1 MTAALWMVF
10 GLAAVTVALGLWR
23 WDIVESLVNRLDR
36 LLRRWDW
43 ETECNYPSPDVARRT
58 WYRLFHVW
66 GNPPRISVLAILVIA
81 VCVYGPMGGWRGV
94 TAVLLV
100 AVTAALLLA
109 AVRLART
116 TPAAFFSRFTERGL
130 LPWQIVVV
138 FALAA
143 IVWLLGADHRESE
156 DAMYRHAFIP
166 AFVLLTFTLLVGALL
181 AEGLFRRDAG
191 VFARHL
197 RNVEL
202 FFSPRDNYVP
212 MSRSAFARSLVTTP
226 LYHPLQLLL
235 PAALVGVLVA
245 DRELMQIGMAMMLGC
260 FWFVLAA
267 AAVHKRLSA
276 MTTIYREMF
285 LVGGQLIVSIGVI
298 ALAAARVFQ
307 EPYITTL
314 VESGPGSLNERIVFY
329 IIAAYVFLWFH
340 EYWLNRV
347 LAEQVVALFRGR
359 GDRTAGARIKYPVRS
374 QVVDTKVLPKGRTL
388 QAHSGG
394 RFAVVGTAM
403 TPDYRGPAWNFYRR
417 EELIDAVMNRSTLL
431 AQLPRRAALKA
442 LQQADAIKQKLRFYF
457 AVLDVLLVLTV
468 LAIGWHFFHLPAK
481 AAISAHQPSEQ
492 VAHTQLVDLQARLFD
507 PAREQQRAILVAASG
522 GGTRAAL
529 YAESVLRGLREVE
542 ALDDVVL
549 LSTVSGGSAAAAY
562 FAAYREPL
570 LAAGPE
576 SSAWRTFSGK
586 MAEPF
591 IQDVLEGAS
600 EWRLLAGELQPQP
613 PRHVGVRLG
622 ELLAES
628 FERRFFGQTAP
639 TLGSQ
644 RSVALIFNTTLTGE
658 FPRWSADQL
667 EAGSPWKTG
676 RCQPTLPLVQREAE
690 CRELRSS
697 LTAGGR
703 LIFTNLHTDA
713 GFPRAVLP
721 DAPTEHLTYV
731 VVRDPNVPLAR
742 AAAASANFPPVFSN
756 IPIDVDGRERHWVT
770 DGGASDNR
778 GIESLLY
785 ALIGALKQEQ
795 AWVKENGDG
804 APRARPHLVIVVAEA
819 SAVSTQ
825 FVQDRGVGA
834 KFGAPAKFASQLM
847 LHLINDARW
856 RYKNLG
862 GTLSVHYLP
871 MPLVLRADGG
881 IGTHWKLQA
890 SLKFDEPL
898 LRRIVGREQEA
909 VTFDGEQIRGV
920 IDSLHSLAPPLPAQ
934 MPRERDK
941 LWEWICADVETGH
954 QKLWQCLA
962 DRLGEARRGYAA
974 RCGRVAT
981 GAMSEID
988 CPREAASVTQS
999 GPPTR

>member
-1 MTAALWMVF
+1 MVV

-43 ETECNYPSPDVARRT
+43 QTECNYPPPDVARRR
-58 WYRLFHVW
+58 WYRFFHVR
-66 GNPPRISVLAILVIA
+66 GNSPRISLLTILIVI
-81 VCVYGPMGGWRGV
+81 VCVYGPMGGWRGPG
-94 TAVLLV
+94 AVALVAASAALLLV
-100 AVTAALLLA
+100 AVRL
-109 AVRLART
+109 VRT
-116 TPAAFFSRFTERGL
+116 SPGFFSNLGERGL
-130 LPWQIVVV
+130 MPWQIAVV

-143 IVWLLGADHRESE
+143 IVWLLGADHRESD
-156 DAMYRHAFIP
+156 DAIYRHAFIP

-181 AEGLFRRDAG
+181 ADWLFRRDAG

-212 MSRSAFARSLVTTP
+212 ISRSAFARSLATTP

-245 DRELMQIGMAMMLGC
+245 DRELMQIGMAMMLGF
-260 FWFVLAA
+260 FWFVIAA

-276 MTTIYREMF
+276 ATTIYREMF
-285 LVGGQLIVSIGVI
+285 LVGGQLFVSIAVI
-298 ALAAARVFQ
+298 ALAGARLFQ

-314 VESGPGSLNERIVFY
+314 VESGPGSLNERIIFY
-329 IIAAYVFLWFH
+329 IVAAYVFLWFH
-340 EYWLNRV
+340 EYWLNRL
-347 LAEQVVALFRGR
+347 LAEKVLALFRGR
-359 GDRTAGARIKYPVRS
+359 GDRTAGARIKYPVRP
-374 QVVDTKVLPKGRTL
+374 QVVDTKVVSKGRYL
-388 QAHSGG
+388 QTHSGG
-394 RFAVVGTAM
+394 RFAVVGVAV

-417 EELIDAVMNRSTLL
+417 EELIDAVMNRTTLL
-431 AQLPRRAALKA
+431 AQLPKRAALKA
-442 LQQADAIKQKLRFYF
+442 LQQADKIKQKLRFYF

-468 LAIGWHFFHLPAK
+468 LAIGWHFFQLPAK
-481 AAISAHQPSEQ
+481 AAVSAHQPSAQ

-507 PAREQQRAILVAASG
+507 PTRDKERAILLAASG

-562 FAAYREPL
+562 FAAYRDAL
-570 LAAGPE
+570 LAGDPE
-576 SSAWRTFSGK
+576 SPAWNTFSSK

-628 FERRFFGQTAP
+628 FERRFFDRSVP

-644 RSVALIFNTTLTGE
+644 RNVALIFNTTLTGE
-658 FPRWSADQL
+658 FPRWPAERLD
-667 EAGSPWKTG
+667 AGSPWRTG
-676 RCQPTLPLVQREAE
+676 RCAPDQPLVQRETE

-697 LTAGGR
+697 LSAGGR

-713 GFPRAVLP
+713 GFPRAALP
-721 DAPTEHLTYV
+721 DAPKEHLTYV
-731 VVRDPNVPLAR
+731 VVRDPDVPLAR

-795 AWVKENGDG
+795 AWVKDNGEG
-804 APRARPHLVIVVAEA
+804 APRARPHLVVVVAEA
-819 SAVSTQ
+819 SAVSSQ

-856 RYKNLG
+856 RYRSLG

-890 SLKFDEPL
+890 SLKFDEPM

-909 VTFDGEQIRGV
+909 VTFEGEQIRGV
-920 IDSLHSLAPPLPAQ
+920 IDSLHSLTAPLPVQAA
-934 MPRERDK
+934 REHEK
-941 LWEWICADVETGH
+941 LWEWICADVETEH

-962 DRLGEARRGYAA
+962 DRLGEARRDYAA
-974 RCGRVAT
+974 RCSRVAT
-981 GAMSEID
+981 PVTGEIG
-988 CPREAASVTQS
+988 CPREPANLIQN